1 MPFWDDGTSCLYLA
15 GRGDGNIRYFELEN
29 DKFEFL
35 SEYKSA
41 DPQRGVAF
49 MPKRGVN
56 MHENEVTRAFK
67 TVNDGHIE
75 PVSFIVPRRS
85 ENFQDDIYPPTFGLT
100 PAMSPS
106 EWFAGKE
113 AIPPKISMASL
124 FDGEGLKEVSGVQ
137 EKPTGTIDA
146 PAPKPAEPEP
156 VPEPVVPKA
165 APVAAAEPT
174 PAPVAR
180 PAPSMKE
187 QGASMAAMV
196 SKFADDE
203 EVEEPVDDDSS
214 FEEVPKPTERPARS
228 AAAESSSPRVSSP
241 PRPKEPEPEVKPQ
254 SPVATAATSSP
265 VSESSVPISAVY
277 KEIEDLKDM
286 LAQQARVIADQ
297 TSQMQKLT
305 SEIEALKSKL
315 T

>member
-1 MPFWDDGTSCLYLA
+1 
-15 GRGDGNIRYFELEN
+15 
-29 DKFEFL
+29 
-35 SEYKSA
+35 
-41 DPQRGVAF
+41 

-67 TVNDGHIE
+67 TVNDGYIE
-75 PVSFIVPRRS
+75 PISFIVPRRS

-137 EKPTGTIDA
+137 EKPTGAIDA

-156 VPEPVVPKA
+156 VVPKA
-165 APVAAAEPT
+165 APKAAAEPT
-174 PAPVAR
+174 PAPAPVSR

-203 EVEEPVDDDSS
+203 EFEEPADDDSS

-241 PRPKEPEPEVKPQ
+241 LRPKEPEPEVKPQ
-254 SPVATAATSSP
+254 SPVA
-265 VSESSVPISAVY
+265 VSELFP
-277 KEIEDLKDM
+277 
-286 LAQQARVIADQ
+286 RNCP
-297 TSQMQKLT
+297 
-305 SEIEALKSKL
+305 
-315 T
+315 